1 MRMSPSVFHCK
12 FHFSFTKITFKE
24 TKYSCQTFFL
34 LNGQLGKLRE
44 VDGWRQR
51 SKDYFYA
58 YYQLFVL
65 VKVRGNSNI
74 ENRRSSVLWFCM
86 CSYLQLALGSAV

>member
-1 MRMSPSVFHCK
+1 M
-12 FHFSFTKITFKE
+12 FKE

-65 VKVRGNSNI
+65 FKVRGNSNI
-74 ENRRSSVLWFCM
+74 ENKCSSMF
-86 CSYLQLALGSAV
+86 